1 MENNVDHLIN
11 TTDINSKSFHEKI
24 QRNHTECNHPWNILS
39 GVIEKVKQECFE
51 RVKHLEQENLLL
63 QQRYKELEERVL
75 PLTTSLNGQEYSKE
89 FLKCLYSTQMNP
101 TDINFKLTP
110 NDNAK
115 NSDTIEQLTNLL
127 LYTNISQKY
136 PLNLFNKTLHSYCQ
150 QYTLPLRNSLL
161 TDDLCVHTTETTTE
175 KGDMNSINNVT
186 NNVSKKITNSYHP
199 IEYSSSNYSYTKQQ
213 INDNDK
219 NNVSLNNPIN
229 CFQLSSIPNEYT
241 THKPCQPSN
250 TDTIQ
255 MYHVH
260 QMDSIHFNWLRS
272 ESLPDLQYTN
282 INCLLNE
289 SCYRTNSLIKLSN
302 SSFKSLNSNHPMT
315 CRNKEMMLSSGEL
328 SQHDTTFNTSNT
340 SSTSQ
345 LTHNI
350 NIRDDLIIDT
360 NKHNIHWLNRPLPKG
375 WKPLQNLSFNKILP
389 TSTGTH
395 GHIILGTRSLPL
407 ICNKSIENRKKI
419 SYSTLLSNDNSIL
432 NSCKYSHSYR
442 NLHVNNVQLNTIIE
456 VDSSPSSF
464 HDSLANKVKCNN
476 DTNDS
481 NENSNNNNNDINN
494 KDNIESNQCLQQEHE
509 EQMIKSIQY
518 PKFYVSPDHSI
529 ESIST
534 SKQILLRDQKLR
546 YQYPLRSTVISSNHN
561 LLHVPRSYDLET
573 HINYHDTFRKLH
585 NAREHLKFSVFSDTE
600 LLTGKFTITSTDDSA
615 IDSGDD
621 DLP

>member
-1 MENNVDHLIN
+1 MIQTFCFLYSLKCTLVNLKE
-11 TTDINSKSFHEKI
+11 SCFSF
-24 QRNHTECNHPWNILS
+24 LS
-39 GVIEKVKQECFE
+39 IYITIEGEDYEEGWRSVKQECFE

-89 FLKCLYSTQMNP
+89 FLKYLYSTQMNP

-127 LYTNISQKY
+127 LYTNISQKDILLNCHQLHKRVAQLEQINSMLCSIICHKGMITTLDKNSLNCHHKEVNDDSLSSNDVINFNSTKQFCKVQNDSQY

-161 TDDLCVHTTETTTE
+161 TDDLCVHTTENTTE

-186 NNVSKKITNSYHP
+186 NNVSKKITNSHHP
-199 IEYSSSNYSYTKQQ
+199 IEYSLSNYSYTKQQ
-213 INDNDK
+213 TNDNDK

-272 ESLPDLQYTN
+272 KSLPDLQYTN
-282 INCLLNE
+282 INSLLNE

-315 CRNKEMMLSSGEL
+315 RINKEMMLSSGEL
-328 SQHDTTFNTSNT
+328 SQHDTTCNTSNT

-456 VDSSPSSF
+456 NQYRLLNRFYLVI
-464 HDSLANKVKCNN
+464 L
-476 DTNDS
+476 
-481 NENSNNNNNDINN
+481 EN
-494 KDNIESNQCLQQEHE
+494 
-509 EQMIKSIQY
+509 
-518 PKFYVSPDHSI
+518 
-529 ESIST
+529 
-534 SKQILLRDQKLR
+534 
-546 YQYPLRSTVISSNHN
+546 
-561 LLHVPRSYDLET
+561 
-573 HINYHDTFRKLH
+573 
-585 NAREHLKFSVFSDTE
+585 
-600 LLTGKFTITSTDDSA
+600 
-615 IDSGDD
+615 
-621 DLP
+621 